1 MCQTLTHPH
10 IVGLLDILEIDNSS
24 FATILDLCEGPDL
37 DAVLRE
43 HGVKGVEKW
52 EGVIRRGTGGSLAWT
67 QCCGGAGCVGDA
79 GEVEE
84 SWKGGGKGGE

>member
-43 HGVKGVEKW
+43 HGV
-52 EGVIRRGTGGSLAWT
+52 RG
-67 QCCGGAGCVGDA
+67 
-79 GEVEE
+79 GEVGRRHQE
-84 SWKGGGKGGE
+84 GDRGELGLDAVLRGRWVRG